1 MSLISHIVFNLI
13 ENAEY
18 LKNIAGNSIIENQ
31 IVDFNSFKN
40 NQIFKV
46 SILLYLNNKW
56 STILKTFSKPT
67 KLNKVH
73 KKIYRI
79 FYLDFFIAVTTIRY
93 KFKKK
98 MLMQIIKKLV
108 H

>member
-1 MSLISHIVFNLI
+1 MSLISHKIFNLI

-46 SILLYLNNKW
+46 SILLYLDTTKKW
-56 STILKTFSKPT
+56 STILKIISKPT
-67 KLNKVH
+67 KLNKVN
-73 KKIYRI
+73 
-79 FYLDFFIAVTTIRY
+79 
-93 KFKKK
+93 KKK
-98 MLMQIIKKLV
+98 LQNLLS
-108 H
+108 

>member
-1 MSLISHIVFNLI
+1 MSLISHNVFNLI

-46 SILLYLNNKW
+46 SILLYLDITKKR
-56 STILKTFSKPT
+56 STILKIISKPT
-67 KLNKVH
+67 KLNKVN
-73 KKIYRI
+73 
-79 FYLDFFIAVTTIRY
+79 
-93 KFKKK
+93 KKK
-98 MLMQIIKKLV
+98 LQNLLS
-108 H
+108 

>member
-1 MSLISHIVFNLI
+1 MSLISHNVFNLI

-46 SILLYLNNKW
+46 SILLYLDITKKW
-56 STILKTFSKPT
+56 STILKIISKPT
-67 KLNKVH
+67 KLNKVN
-73 KKIYRI
+73 
-79 FYLDFFIAVTTIRY
+79 
-93 KFKKK
+93 KKK
-98 MLMQIIKKLV
+98 LQNILS
-108 H
+108 

>member
-1 MSLISHIVFNLI
+1 MSLISHNVFNLV

-46 SILLYLNNKW
+46 SILLYLDITKKW
-56 STILKTFSKPT
+56 STILKIISKPT
-67 KLNKVH
+67 KLNKVN
-73 KKIYRI
+73 
-79 FYLDFFIAVTTIRY
+79 
-93 KFKKK
+93 KKK
-98 MLMQIIKKLV
+98 LQNLLF
-108 H
+108 

>member
-1 MSLISHIVFNLI
+1 MSLISHNVFNLI

-46 SILLYLNNKW
+46 SILLYLDITKKW
-56 STILKTFSKPT
+56 STILKIISKPT
-67 KLNKVH
+67 KLNKVN
-73 KKIYRI
+73 
-79 FYLDFFIAVTTIRY
+79 
-93 KFKKK
+93 KKK
-98 MLMQIIKKLV
+98 LQNLLS
-108 H
+108 